1 MLLTTQ
7 YLDEADQLADRI
19 TVMGTGTVIAE
30 GTSSELK
37 SRLGGD
43 RVIVTASHGT
53 GPPTALAHLLTGTA
67 DEDTREVT
75 IEAGPAGGTAALLAA
90 VRALDRSGLDVDDVL
105 LRRPTLDEVFLH
117 LTDADHRHG
126 RPPMIATLSQGW
138 IVTLRDLK
146 HWVREPWTPIFG
158 IAFSVMLLLVFGFL
172 FGGAIDVPGGGD
184 YLEYLLPGMFALSM
198 LFGVESTMTAIAQD
212 TKRGITDRFRSMPIS
227 SVAVPL
233 GRCGADLLNSAV
245 QLLVLMVGGL
255 LVGWRIDDGAGRA
268 MLAVALLLWLRF
280 AVLWIGIYLGVTLR
294 GEGAQM
300 AVQVLVWP
308 LGFLSNLFVAP
319 ETMPDWLGFLAQWNP
334 VSATAAAARELF
346 GNPTGI
352 TGGVLADHAVLVAF
366 GWPLVLTAIF
376 LPLSARAYR
385 NLSR

>member
-1 MLLTTQ
+1 
-7 YLDEADQLADRI
+7 
-19 TVMGTGTVIAE
+19 
-30 GTSSELK
+30 
-37 SRLGGD
+37 
-43 RVIVTASHGT
+43 
-53 GPPTALAHLLTGTA
+53 
-67 DEDTREVT
+67 
-75 IEAGPAGGTAALLAA
+75 
-90 VRALDRSGLDVDDVL
+90 
-105 LRRPTLDEVFLH
+105 
-117 LTDADHRHG
+117 
-126 RPPMIATLSQGW
+126 MIATLRQGW

-158 IAFSVMLLLVFGFL
+158 IAFSLMLLLVFGYL
-172 FGGAIDVPGGGD
+172 FGGAIEVPGGGD
-184 YLEYLLPGMFALSM
+184 YLDYLLPGMFTLSM
-198 LFGVESTMTAIAQD
+198 MFGVETTMAAVAED
-212 TKRGITDRFRSMPIS
+212 AKRGITDRFRSMPIS

-233 GRCGADLLNSAV
+233 GRCGADLANSAV

-255 LVGWRIDDGAGRA
+255 LVGWQVDDGLGRA
-268 MLAVALLLWLRF
+268 LVAVALLLWLRF
-280 AVLWIGIYLGVTLR
+280 AMLWIGIFLGVVLR
-294 GEGAQM
+294 GEGAQS

-352 TGGVLADHAVLVAF
+352 TDGVLADHAVLVAAV
-366 GWPLVLTAIF
+366 WPLVLTAVF